1 MNLQDYLTEMETE
14 LNNFKLIM
22 SDKHKELSRSDFFCW
37 YFLDE
42 GVLKKYTLTATT
54 GIGSNN
60 QEDNET
66 AKYKTYTKLEEL
78 LKHYNALR
86 NSTPLS

>member
-14 LNNFKLIM
+14 LNNFKLTM
-22 SDKHKELSRSDFFCW
+22 NDKHKELSRSDFFFW

-54 GIGSNN
+54 GISSNN

-66 AKYKTYTKLEEL
+66 IKV
-78 LKHYNALR
+78 
-86 NSTPLS
+86 